1 MVSTQNF
8 KAALDKMTQDPNA
21 LKAYTR
27 TNSEKREQG
36 GSYTIGVQQR
46 RFLDY
51 YNRFSGNGRG
61 DPGIYPMTYEEQKYG
76 HAILLQG
83 VHYVHDGIDE
93 VIDFREPGGKEYEK
107 MFDDI
112 FTEMETLR
120 KTQARRKA
128 NSNDTLRMLKEY
140 GRKAMREETGDRL
153 LIRNGYDDP
162 RMNHDEMVRTFE
174 QFSQAPIQ
182 LTPDKIRT
190 RAEKEKVDMNNLD
203 GMVSSLMRAKKGNMD
218 YYPIYDTSGT
228 ANAYKTPLALA
239 AIDSTTGR
247 LHGLLRMDDPDA
259 SPIYDKMKANIDAC
273 INKTVQQS
281 TTLHKISEKTVQ
293 GSTEPFKI
301 SESETAGFTDS
312 PSSDMQYE

>member
-1 MVSTQNF
+1 MVSTQDF
-8 KAALDKMTQDPNA
+8 KAALNKMTQDPNA
-21 LKAYTR
+21 LRAYTR

-51 YNRFSGNGRG
+51 YNRFSGNEPG

-83 VHYVHDGIDE
+83 VHYVHNGIDE

-107 MFDDI
+107 MFDGI

-128 NSNDTLRMLKEY
+128 NANDTLRMLKEY
-140 GRKAMREETGDRL
+140 GRKATHEETGDRL
-153 LIRNGYDDP
+153 LARNGYDDP
-162 RMNHDEMVRTFE
+162 RMNHDEMVRAFE
-174 QFSQAPIQ
+174 QLAQTPVQ
-182 LTPDKIRT
+182 LGPDRIRS
-190 RAEKEKVDMNNLD
+190 RAAKEKVGMDNLD
-203 GMVSSLMRAKKGNMD
+203 GMVSTLMRTKKGDMD
-218 YYPIYDTSGT
+218 YYPVYDTSGT
-228 ANAYKTPLALA
+228 SDTYKTPLAFA
-239 AIDSTTGR
+239 GVDSTTGR
-247 LHGLLRMDDPDA
+247 LHGLLRMDDPEAAQAYAD
-259 SPIYDKMKANIDAC
+259 MKRNIDAC
-273 INKTVQQS
+273 LRGTP
-281 TTLHKISEKTVQ
+281 Q

-301 SESETAGFTDS
+301 PDDEIPNDG